1 MVIVDS
7 SRYRFTRKS
16 GNGGCNYC
24 RNGTGPELQN
34 NLFGL
39 RSKKSTQ
46 RGLHTKEKRKING
59 YRVELIEAETKYLIY
74 KN

>member
-1 MVIVDS
+1 
-7 SRYRFTRKS
+7 
-16 GNGGCNYC
+16 
-24 RNGTGPELQN
+24 LQN

-59 YRVELIEAETKYLIY
+59 
-74 KN
+74 